1 MKEEEK
7 KNIHDWFAL
16 WTHAAVQVI
25 DVRHFVLQ
33 AQESW
38 NSYRLPASSYLYAC
52 KGQATVRLDG
62 REYATDR
69 FLLLHGGKG
78 MVLDVKLTGE
88 LFVFYLILY
97 KAKMMLPRSADQA
110 LMSDGSGEPF
120 HLPYALVPHEPTE
133 PANGQHRSG
142 FGRRARFCNSSMKS
156 CNSSCGTGFNKNES
170 RSPNRSFAIW
180 RRIIPRGFR
189 WRASRSIFATVPDI

>member
-7 KNIHDWFAL
+7 KKIHDLLAH

-38 NSYRLPASSYLYAC
+38 NSYRLPASSYFYAC

-62 REYATDR
+62 REYAADR

-78 MVLDVKLTGE
+78 MVLDVKLTDDE
-88 LFVFYLILY
+88 LFAFYLILY
-97 KAKMMLPRSADQA
+97 KAKTLLPRPADHA
-110 LMSDGSGEPF
+110 LLNDGGKEPF
-120 HLPYALVPHEPTE
+120 QLPYALVPHEPT
-133 PANGQHRSG
+133 
-142 FGRRARFCNSSMKS
+142 
-156 CNSSCGTGFNKNES
+156 
-170 RSPNRSFAIW
+170 
-180 RRIIPRGFR
+180 
-189 WRASRSIFATVPDI
+189 